1 DYLFFGNYIIQQ
13 ELKMSEWTDEII
25 LSRLRS
31 GSEKSVG
38 EALQYLFS
46 EYFGL
51 IRHLT
56 LKNSGTVLDAEDL
69 FQDAVTIFYEQVVS
83 GKLQLTCSVKTYLY
97 SICRNQWS
105 NQLRKRKEVEL
116 NDEGQE
122 YIDIADSHLEA
133 LIETEAGR
141 LIAQLI
147 QQMGEEC
154 QKVLQYFYYD
164 QMKMKKIAELMHYSG
179 EQIAK
184 NKKSKCLKA
193 LRNLVQGSSFYK
205 KNLR

>member
-1 DYLFFGNYIIQQ
+1 MRD
-13 ELKMSEWTDEII
+13 WTDEKI
-25 LSRLRS
+25 LKQLRS
-31 GSEKSVG
+31 GSERLVD
-38 EALQYLFS
+38 EALKFLFD

-51 IRHLT
+51 IRHFT

-83 GKLQLTCSVKTYLY
+83 ENLQLTCAVKTYLY

-105 NQLRKRKEVEL
+105 NQLRKRKEEDL
-116 NDEGQE
+116 HDDGQE
-122 YIDIADSHLEA
+122 YIDINESQLEL
-133 LIETEAGR
+133 LIETEAGK

-147 QQMGEEC
+147 NQMSEEC

-164 QMKMKKIAELMHYSG
+164 QMKMKKIAKAMNYSG

-184 NKKSKCLKA
+184 NKKSKCLKI
-193 LRNLVQGSSFYK
+193 LRNLVQNSSFYK